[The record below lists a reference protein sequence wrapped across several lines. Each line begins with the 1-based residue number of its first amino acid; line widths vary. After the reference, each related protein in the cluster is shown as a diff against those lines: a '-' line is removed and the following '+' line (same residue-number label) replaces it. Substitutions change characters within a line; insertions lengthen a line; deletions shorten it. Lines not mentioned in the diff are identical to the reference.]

1 MVGITKPFEII
12 KYMSQETEYLP
23 WSIAISRL
31 NYLTNML
38 ESTSA
43 FGKYQTYLVRLI
55 NPIYNT
61 LGWEQKP
68 NDTWLLR

>member
-1 MVGITKPFEII
+1 
-12 KYMSQETEYLP
+12 MSQETEYLP

-61 LGWEQKP
+61 LGWEQNP

>member
-1 MVGITKPFEII
+1 
-12 KYMSQETEYLP
+12 MSQETEYLP